1 MIATAMA
8 RDSTSPPDSRWTI
21 LYDPDCGFCRTALAA
36 ILSADRHCR
45 LRPLALGTAEADRL
59 LHDLT
64 TEQREASWHL
74 VSPDGRRES
83 AGPAAPP
90 LLRLLPGGAL
100 PAAALAKAPA
110 ATQRA
115 YEWVAEHR
123 STLSRALPSSAKR
136 RATRLIGRRTD

>member
-8 RDSTSPPDSRWTI
+8 RDSTSPPDPHWTI
-21 LYDPDCGFCRTALAA
+21 LYDADCGFCRTVLAA
-36 ILSADRHCR
+36 ILSADRAHR
-45 LRPLALGTAEADRL
+45 LRPLALGTPEADRL

-64 TEQREASWHL
+64 IEQRDASWHL
-74 VSPDGRRES
+74 VSPDGHRES
-83 AGPAAPP
+83 AGAAAPP

-110 ATQRA
+110 PTQRA
-115 YEWVAEHR
+115 YQWVADHR
-123 STLSRALPSSAKR
+123 STFSHALPRSVKD